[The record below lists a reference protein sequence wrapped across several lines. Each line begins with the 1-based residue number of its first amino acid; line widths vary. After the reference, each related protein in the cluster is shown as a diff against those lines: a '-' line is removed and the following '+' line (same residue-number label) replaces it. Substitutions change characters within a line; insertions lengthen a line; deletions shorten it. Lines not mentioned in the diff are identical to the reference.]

1 MKKDHVYRYAN
12 HIPEASEG
20 RLMTKEEVKER
31 VLKMNKM
38 DDLGFSKEFWRLII
52 YLKDRETIIWFDD
65 TFREE
70 AQRFSEFN
78 LSFWPSNTSELFTL
92 VNAWTAEFREEEKGR

>member
-20 RLMTKEEVKER
+20 RLMTKEEAKER
-31 VLKMNKM
+31 VLKMNKK
-38 DDLGFSKEFWRLII
+38 DDLGFAKEFWRLII
-52 YLKDRETIIWFDD
+52 YIKDRETRIWFDD

-70 AQRFSEFN
+70 AQRFREFS
-78 LSFWPSNTSELFTL
+78 LSFWPSNKSELFTL
-92 VNAWTAEFREEEKGR
+92 VNAWSAEFREEEKG